1 MIKHY
6 DEYIVDREYCYVEK
20 EKIIIRFEGYFFR
33 FETYQAVIDESLFN
47 DCVTWQNND
56 VTTDFDFTLKHMYD
70 RELTHD
76 SFSLSIGSDRVI
88 TIATKTRRGF
98 DYAQKA
104 LVEMLVKKEKGVL
117 VKYGQITHTPSFEMR
132 GIIEGFYGVPWT
144 WNNRQDC
151 LQLLAENQMNTYMYA
166 PKDDEYQRKLWRELY
181 PGNYLDEFKNLLK
194 TAEEKKIDF
203 WYMISPGNDIDYLK
217 QSELEVLFTKLRQM
231 IDLGINHFGLLLD
244 DIDYILKDQAKI
256 KFGTSAKAHAYIVN
270 QVDEFLS
277 GELAN
282 YQLVAC
288 PTEYDN
294 HHDAEYLELLNA
306 NLKSHIP
313 LFWTGPSTLAAKIS
327 HEDIKKMVAVY
338 QREIIIWDNVPVNDF
353 EKDHQ
358 RLFLSPY
365 ANRSKLLSEEKY
377 HVRGIVLNPM
387 AQWEWS
393 KITIDHAARYLW
405 QVSSFN
411 QETVWLESLMQSF
424 DNDHLEA
431 LQIFLKH
438 NQNRHTH
445 NVRSFEME
453 QALKMKDKNKLSD
466 WLIELNVAI
475 DKLTELKNHP
485 MIVEGAPWFERAR
498 LDFKLWQAIL
508 DEDVEKIEE
517 LKQICQESNYRI
529 GTDLVM
535 GYLE

>member
-1 MIKHY
+1 MRHY
-6 DEYIVDREYCYVEK
+6 DEVMIDREYSFVEK
-20 EKIIIRFEGYFFR
+20 EKIVIRFEGYFFR
-33 FETYQAVIDESLFN
+33 FETYQAVIDEELFC
-47 DCVTWQNND
+47 DYVTWKNND
-56 VTTDFDFTLKHMYD
+56 VDTTFDFTLKHVYD
-70 RELTHD
+70 RELVHD
-76 SFSLSIGSDRVI
+76 SFSLKIGSDKVI

-104 LVEMLVKKEKGVL
+104 LVEMLVKKEKGIL
-117 VKYGQITHTPSFEMR
+117 VKHGQISHTPSFEMR

-144 WNNRQDC
+144 WDNRQDC
-151 LQLLAENQMNTYMYA
+151 IQLLVENQMNTYMYA

-181 PGNYLDEFKNLLK
+181 PENYLNEFKGLLK

-217 QSELEVLFTKLRQM
+217 LSELEVLFTKLRQM

-294 HHDAEYLELLNA
+294 HYDAEYLEILNN
-306 NLKSHIP
+306 NLKPHIP

-327 HEDIKKMVAVY
+327 HENIQKMAAVY

-353 EKDHQ
+353 EKDYE

-365 ANRSKLLSEEKY
+365 DNRSKFLAEEKY

-393 KITIDHAARYLW
+393 KITINHAARYLW

-411 QETVWLESLMQSF
+411 QETVWLESLKQSF
-424 DNDHLEA
+424 DEEYLEA
-431 LQIFLKH
+431 VQVFLKH
-438 NQNRHTH
+438 NHNRHTH

-453 QALKMKDKNKLSD
+453 QSLEMKDKNKLSE

-475 DKLTELKNHP
+475 EKLSELENHP
-485 MIVEGAPWFERAR
+485 MIKEGTPWFERAK
-498 LDFKLWQAIL
+498 LDFELWQAIL
-508 DEDVEKIEE
+508 ASDKVKVEE
-517 LKQICQESNYRI
+517 LKEVCQKSNYRI

-535 GYLE
+535 GYLG

>member
-1 MIKHY
+1 MRHY
-6 DEYIVDREYCYVEK
+6 DEVMIDREYSFVEK
-20 EKIIIRFEGYFFR
+20 EKIVIRFEGYFFR
-33 FETYQAVIDESLFN
+33 FETYQAVIDEELFC
-47 DCVTWQNND
+47 DYVTWKNND
-56 VTTDFDFTLKHMYD
+56 VDTTFDFTLKHVYD
-70 RELTHD
+70 RELVHD
-76 SFSLSIGSDRVI
+76 SFSLKIGSDKVI

-104 LVEMLVKKEKGVL
+104 LVEMLVKKEKGIL
-117 VKYGQITHTPSFEMR
+117 VKYGQISHTPSFEMR

-144 WNNRQDC
+144 WDNRQDC
-151 LQLLAENQMNTYMYA
+151 IQLLVENQMNTYMYA

-181 PGNYLDEFKNLLK
+181 PENYLNEFKGLLK

-217 QSELEVLFTKLRQM
+217 LSELEVLFTKLRQM

-294 HHDAEYLELLNA
+294 HYDAEYLEILNN
-306 NLKSHIP
+306 NLKPHIP

-327 HEDIKKMVAVY
+327 HENIQKMAAVY

-353 EKDHQ
+353 EKDYE

-365 ANRSKLLSEEKY
+365 DNRSKFLAEEKY

-393 KITIDHAARYLW
+393 KITINHAARYLW

-411 QETVWLESLMQSF
+411 QETVWLESLKQSF
-424 DNDHLEA
+424 DEEYLEA
-431 LQIFLKH
+431 VQVFLKH
-438 NQNRHTH
+438 NHNRHTH

-453 QALKMKDKNKLSD
+453 QSLEMKDKNKLSE

-475 DKLTELKNHP
+475 EKLSELENHP
-485 MIVEGAPWFERAR
+485 MIKEGTPWFERAK
-498 LDFKLWQAIL
+498 LDFELWQAIL
-508 DEDVEKIEE
+508 ASDKVKVEE
-517 LKQICQESNYRI
+517 LKEVCQKSNYRI

-535 GYLE
+535 GYLG